1 MKHNRF
7 VSFKLRLLVA
17 ALLTMVSIVCWLFV
31 VVVVDTFA

>member
-17 ALLTMVSIVCWLFV
+17 ALLTMVSIVCWLLLLLL
-31 VVVVDTFA
+31 